1 MYLWEVTDLKK
12 TMGEIL
18 KELRLQKGLTQEEVG
33 KIIGVQKAAIQKY
46 EKGDVENMK
55 QSSIKKLSKFYGVTT
70 DYLLGIEKNPDGQ
83 LEEYLEMLKTRPELK
98 MLFNLTKDA
107 TREDIE
113 KAVKIIEAVLGK

>member
-1 MYLWEVTDLKK
+1 MKK

-18 KELRLQKGLTQEEVG
+18 KELRLERGLTQEEVG

-55 QSSIKKLSKFYGVTT
+55 QESIKILASYYGVTT
-70 DYLLGIEKNPDGQ
+70 DFLLGVEKRNDDQ
-83 LEEYLEMLKTRPELK
+83 LDEYLKMFKSRPELK

-107 TREDIE
+107 TREDVE

>member
-1 MYLWEVTDLKK
+1 MKK

-18 KELRLQKGLTQEEVG
+18 KELRLERGLTQEEVG
-33 KIIGVQKAAIQKY
+33 NLIGVQKAAIQKY

-55 QSSIKKLSKFYGVTT
+55 QESIKILASYYGVTT
-70 DYLLGIEKNPDGQ
+70 DFLLGVERKADDQ
-83 LEEYLEMLKTRPELK
+83 LEEYLEMFKSRPELK

-107 TREDIE
+107 TREDVE

>member
-1 MYLWEVTDLKK
+1 MKK

-18 KELRLQKGLTQEEVG
+18 KEFRLERGLTQEEVG

-55 QSSIKKLSKFYGVTT
+55 QESIKILASYYGVTT
-70 DYLLGIEKNPDGQ
+70 DFLLGVEKRNDDQ
-83 LEEYLEMLKTRPELK
+83 LDEYLKMFKSRPELK

-107 TREDIE
+107 TREDVE

>member
-1 MYLWEVTDLKK
+1 MKK

-18 KELRLQKGLTQEEVG
+18 KELRLERGLTQEEVG

-46 EKGDVENMK
+46 EKGEVENMK

-70 DYLLGIEKNPDGQ
+70 DYLLGIEKADEQ
-83 LEEYLEMLKTRPELK
+83 LEEYLEMLKSRSELK

-113 KAVKIIEAVLGK
+113 KAVKIIETVLER

>member
-1 MYLWEVTDLKK
+1 MKK

-18 KELRLQKGLTQEEVG
+18 KELRLERGLTQEEVG

-55 QSSIKKLSKFYGVTT
+55 QESIKILAKYYGVTT
-70 DYLLGIEKNPDGQ
+70 DYLLGVEKKPDSQ
-83 LEEYLEMLKTRPELK
+83 LEEYLETLKTRPELK

-113 KAVKIIEAVLGK
+113 KAVKVIEAILGK

>member
-1 MYLWEVTDLKK
+1 MENK
-12 TMGEIL
+12 MGKIL

-55 QSSIKKLSKFYGVTT
+55 RSSLIKLSEFYGVPVA
-70 DYLLGIEKNPDGQ
+70 YLMGHKEVEEKVAKEDEQ
-83 LEEYLEMLKTRPELK
+83 LSEYLKLLETRPELK

-107 TREDIE
+107 TREEVE
-113 KAVKIIEAVLGK
+113 KAVKIVETILGK

>member
-1 MYLWEVTDLKK
+1 MKK

-18 KELRLQKGLTQEEVG
+18 KELRLEKGLTQEEVG

-46 EKGDVENMK
+46 EKGDVENIK
-55 QSSIKKLSKFYGVTT
+55 RSSIEKLAKYYGVTIG
-70 DYLLGIEKNPDGQ
+70 YIFGMEKERKDDFG
-83 LEEYLEMLKTRPELK
+83 EYLNMLKTRPELK